1 LSILSKNYK
10 VRRLGRMTSFKPIL
24 NLLTLL
30 KEPKSIQELYDS
42 GCFYGW
48 KDLRNTIKICLKA
61 GLIEIERV
69 GWKKPTVQEVLS
81 HSLHK
86 RRWMIPID
94 LFFITKMGLNL
105 LSFYDGYQLKKAL
118 RKEKVRHLTSTQN
131 MPSHPVV
138 KTQHSSNLD

>member
-1 LSILSKNYK
+1 
-10 VRRLGRMTSFKPIL
+10 MTSFKPIL

-94 LFFITKMGLNL
+94 LFFITKMGLGHNYTL
-105 LSFYDGYQLKKAL
+105 TKMNRKGLEWEKWSENGSFLSQQGD
-118 RKEKVRHLTSTQN
+118 
-131 MPSHPVV
+131 
-138 KTQHSSNLD
+138 